1 MTRAARHVGQR
12 NGRQDPRSLTVPRPS
27 APSTCLVASTSVPAP
42 MEGGR
47 VIAEETSLA
56 IRADFLRRR
65 REPPAHGTGSVTS
78 STWWRRGRGGYVG
91 HFSRLG
97 AAQGVFVPFMAPTLA
112 NRGYSPQ
119 GIGLVFAIASA
130 AVVFAAPVW
139 GQVGDVIL
147 GPRRTL
153 QGAVIAAAL
162 VSLFLGERVAPS
174 FVGIAI
180 AAQYLLQ
187 TSFLRCS
194 TRWPCM
200 SRRRAPQLRPPSAA
214 AEFVVRDRG
223 LHRGLHL

>member
-1 MTRAARHVGQR
+1 MTKLDVVAAR
-12 NGRQDPRSLTVPRPS
+12 T
-27 APSTCLVASTSVPAP
+27 
-42 MEGGR
+42 R
-47 VIAEETSLA
+47 VLRGPFLA
-56 IRADFLRRR
+56 
-65 REPPAHGTGSVTS
+65 T
-78 STWWRRGRGGYVG
+78 
-91 HFSRLG
+91 G
-97 AAQGVFVPFMAPTLA
+97 AAQGVFVPFMAPILA

-187 TSFLRCS
+187 TSFSALLNS
-194 TRWPCM
+194 M
-200 SRRRAPQLRPPSAA
+200 AMHALGAELPQLRPPSAA